1 MQSHQVGLNWNM
13 KLKDSIP
20 PTIIPMLAIW
30 VLIFHFRLTTV
41 QITMQGGYYYAAH
54 VAGQVNAEH
63 GDKATHIT

>member
-1 MQSHQVGLNWNM
+1 MIRAEPSIPANKMNMQSHQVGLNWNM

-41 QITMQGGYYYAAH
+41 QITMH
-54 VAGQVNAEH
+54 SRVA
-63 GDKATHIT
+63 TIMPLM